1 MECLRQQWNNACL
14 AIGIPSLTVSTS
26 AKIMAILLHYGN
38 NEAMVLSPHF
48 RADCEY
54 IQKRFHIQGGE
65 IPDEEFAHELRIYN
79 QELEQRGMFAKP
91 PQWAVDLMKNMYNI
105 NIY

>member
-1 MECLRQQWNNACL
+1 MESLRQQWNNACL

-91 PQWAVDLMKNMYNI
+91 PQWAVDLMKGMYNI
-105 NIY
+105 DIY